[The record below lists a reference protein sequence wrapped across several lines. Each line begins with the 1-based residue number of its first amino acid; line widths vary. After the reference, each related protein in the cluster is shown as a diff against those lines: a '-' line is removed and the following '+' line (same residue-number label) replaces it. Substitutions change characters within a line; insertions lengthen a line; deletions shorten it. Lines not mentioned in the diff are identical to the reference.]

1 MSHHAFHISC
11 SPMSSSK
18 LDQFT
23 FRYISTQIENG
34 IVNQDQIMISY
45 VQMILLT
52 DHQRLKQL
60 LMNSWPGILMVS
72 KPFSYKY
79 Y

>member
-11 SPMSSSK
+11 SPMSSK

-45 VQMILLT
+45 VQTILPT

-60 LMNSWPGILMVS
+60 LMNSWPGIFMVS
-72 KPFSYKY
+72 KSFSNMY